1 MKCELKSPGFKCP
14 AISVKYLQM
23 IPTEVGFKS
32 QNLEIGEGFLLL
44 NQTRLPFDISME
56 SLEPFFISFD
66 GYNFSSAG
74 LRFTFRRNSRS
85 LLIGGYYVPTTIF
98 VFLSLVSYSIDID
111 MVRSR
116 TTDTQWNIFFIEIP
130 NFCALADKLGRSILG
145 HLGYF
150 RTAPILVL
158 WVPCPCFSLFNH
170 YFYKKTKPLYPYLKY
185 LFGIG
190 ILIWPAKN

>member
-1 MKCELKSPGFKCP
+1 
-14 AISVKYLQM
+14 M

-32 QNLEIGEGFLLL
+32 QNLKIGEGFLLL

-74 LRFTFRRNSRS
+74 LRFTFKRNSRS

-111 MVRSR
+111 MVRSQ
-116 TTDTQWNIFFIEIP
+116 TTDTHQKHFFIEIP
-130 NFCALADKLGRSILG
+130 NFCAMADKLDRSILG
-145 HLGYF
+145 YLGYF
-150 RTAPILVL
+150 RTNYQHPF
-158 WVPCPCFSLFNH
+158 WSMFFFNH
-170 YFYKKTKPLYPYLKY
+170 PLFLQNTKPIYSLGWSMLWRITTIY
-185 LFGIG
+185 
-190 ILIWPAKN
+190 